1 MGVLTSFEGEH
12 REVTPVV
19 SGSQVEPGS
28 SSFSFGSWCCVPG
41 EMGLAPSGCS
51 SDSCSPPPL
60 ALLPQPALRF
70 GDRKVRHDL
79 GLLEAHR
86 PVGETGINKC
96 PVEKMPGGQDGSQSA
111 PPPAAPPAPPGCHMP
126 PCAFSLFLLPCGTLL
141 FFQVLTREALSSQT
155 ALFKWPKNS
164 FPDLQCALFL
174 IC

>member
-1 MGVLTSFEGEH
+1 MLTSFKGEH

-96 PVEKMPGGQDGSQSA
+96 PVEKMPRGQDGSQSA
-111 PPPAAPPAPPGCHMP
+111 PPPAASPAPPGCHMP
-126 PCAFSLFLLPCGTLL
+126 S
-141 FFQVLTREALSSQT
+141 LSSSSPVGPCCSFKFSCVKLYPLKQPSSNGQKIVFQT
-155 ALFKWPKNS
+155 YSAHYS
-164 FPDLQCALFL
+164 
-174 IC
+174 